1 MNAVVERASHH
12 GALFRERQI
21 EALHMEHYKIIDVR
35 SRQPQVFVQFTSDKH
50 LAVTLAWLFLS
61 AIFPY
66 LFGILVLPFDVSFY
80 MWLLENFRTIS
91 EGRRTVLQA
100 LPLSTSPAA
109 PMCETLSAS
118 DEA

>member
-1 MNAVVERASHH
+1 MLDLDSLKV
-12 GALFRERQI
+12 I
-21 EALHMEHYKIIDVR
+21 
-35 SRQPQVFVQFTSDKH
+35 VQFTSNKH
-50 LAVTLAWLFLS
+50 LAVTLAWLFLR
-61 AIFPY
+61 AILPY
-66 LFGILVLPFDVSFY
+66 LLGILVLPFNVSLY
-80 MWLLENFRTIS
+80 MRLLENLRTIS